1 MPGLNRD
8 GKGILNPAA
17 DETDSP
23 DSSATGREARTRKRR
38 RFIRSVASIAF
49 VAMLLCIP
57 LAEKL
62 LLEKAFAT
70 AIVCL
75 FTLLL
80 LFASA
85 RISFALILPS
95 LLVGALAVASMLK
108 FEFLLTP
115 VLAPDLEYYLNL
127 QTFAVVS
134 RYPLLLAFVV
144 LVLVLVPLILIP
156 AWSWDPAASLSR
168 RKTVTWTVRATG
180 TLATV
185 GVLAACLIPRG
196 PFHDAFN
203 KPMWATIT
211 DRSYLTAFLTSF
223 SDTEAKLPA
232 IPANY
237 DQSVSWTL
245 DEPLRAPQRRP
256 DVIAIL
262 EESTFDPRILN
273 VCTIPQCN
281 LSMFKPDSRT
291 RSSGPL
297 TVHTFGGGT
306 WTSEFALETGLADV
320 LFGNAGL
327 YAPYSL
333 APRVVH
339 TLPRAFKAAGYRVI
353 AVYSHSG
360 EFLNARN
367 AYANYGFDMFYDG
380 TDLGLD
386 WKSTDADLMRAFRE
400 IYADETEAHPDQPL
414 FIFSLTLHQHGPHMT
429 PLETLPAPFDKPL
442 FAGKFKPADLDVW
455 LNLNLGNYL
464 YRAALSSQ
472 TLEDLEAMLWSSG
485 RETVLMH
492 FGDHQPSFDGAMHAI
507 PKSVPK
513 AAGPN
518 VSRVTYYMLKTSF
531 PMPRMRKYE
540 TLDIT
545 YLGSLLLE
553 TAGVPKDAFFQA
565 NALLR
570 ERCAGRYLNCKDKRL
585 LGAYHHYLFNTLK
598 DLRDEE

>member
-1 MPGLNRD
+1 V
-8 GKGILNPAA
+8 
-17 DETDSP
+17 TDR
-23 DSSATGREARTRKRR
+23 AKRR
-38 RFIRSVASIAF
+38 RFIRCLAAVAF
-49 VAMLLCIP
+49 VAMLACIP

-62 LLEKAFAT
+62 FAEKVFAT

-75 FTLLL
+75 FTLFLL
-80 LFASA
+80 CACA
-85 RISFALILPS
+85 RISFSLIAPS
-95 LLVGALAVASMLK
+95 LLFGTLAVASMLK
-108 FEFLLTP
+108 FEFLMTP
-115 VLAPDLEYYLNL
+115 VLAPDLEYYFNL
-127 QTFAVVS
+127 QTIAVIS
-134 RYPLLLAFVV
+134 RYPLLLAFAVV
-144 LVLVLVPLILIP
+144 AVLLIPAVLVPTWL
-156 AWSWDPAASLSR
+156 WDPPVSPLRDAALSR
-168 RKTVTWTVRATG
+168 WLRATG
-180 TLATV
+180 ALASA
-185 GVLAACLIPRG
+185 GVLATCLLPSG
-196 PFHDAFN
+196 PFGGVFN
-203 KPMWATIT
+203 KSMWATIT

-223 SDTEAKLPA
+223 SDTEAKLPV
-232 IPANY
+232 IPADY
-237 DQSVSWTL
+237 KPSVDWTL

-256 DVIAIL
+256 DVVAIL
-262 EESTFDPRILN
+262 EESTFDPRILD
-273 VCTIPQCN
+273 VCTIPQCS
-281 LSMFKPDSRT
+281 LPMFAPDQRT
-291 RSSGPL
+291 RSSGLL

-380 TDLGLD
+380 SDLGLD
-386 WKSTDADLMRAFRE
+386 WKSTDADLLRVFRT

-429 PLETLPAPFDKPL
+429 PLESLPAPYDKPL
-442 FAGKFKPADLDVW
+442 FAGRFKPPDLDRW

-464 YRAALSSQ
+464 YRASLSSQ
-472 TLEDLEAMLWSSG
+472 MLDELEALLWGSG
-485 RETVLMH
+485 RETVLLH

-507 PKSVPK
+507 PKTVPK

-518 VSRVTYYMLKTSF
+518 LSRVTYYMLKTSF
-531 PMPRMRKYE
+531 PMPPLRAYE

-545 YLGSLLLE
+545 YLGSLLLDV
-553 TAGVPKDAFFQA
+553 AGVPKDAFYQA

-570 ERCAGRYLNCKDKRL
+570 ERCAGRYLNCRDKPL
-585 LGAYHHYLFNTLK
+585 LGSYHHHLFNTLK
-598 DLRDEE
+598 DLRDED

>member
-1 MPGLNRD
+1 
-8 GKGILNPAA
+8 
-17 DETDSP
+17 
-23 DSSATGREARTRKRR
+23 
-38 RFIRSVASIAF
+38 
-49 VAMLLCIP
+49 MLACVP

-62 LLEKAFAT
+62 FAEKVFAT
-70 AIVCL
+70 AIVGL
-75 FTLLL
+75 FTLFL

-85 RISFALILPS
+85 RIAFSLILPS
-95 LLVGALAVASMLK
+95 LLFGTLAIASMLK
-108 FEFLLTP
+108 FEFLMTP
-115 VLAPDLEYYLNL
+115 VLAPDLQYYFNA

-144 LVLVLVPLILIP
+144 IALLLIPLLLVP
-156 AWSWDPAASLSR
+156 AWVWDKPMPLR
-168 RKTVTWTVRATG
+168 RN
-180 TLATV
+180 
-185 GVLAACLIPRG
+185 GVLSQLMRASGAVAAVGLLAVCLLPSG
-196 PFHDAFN
+196 PFAGVFN

-223 SDTEAKLPA
+223 SDTEARLPP
-232 IPANY
+232 IPADY
-237 DQSVSWTL
+237 RQSVDWTL

-256 DVIAIL
+256 DVVAIL

-273 VCTIPQCN
+273 VCTIPQCT
-281 LSMFKPDSRT
+281 LPMFVPDRRT

-380 TDLGLD
+380 NDLGLD
-386 WKSTDADLMRAFRE
+386 WKSTDADLLRAFRT

-429 PLETLPAPFDKPL
+429 PLDTLPAPFDKPL
-442 FAGKFKPADLDVW
+442 FSGRFKPPDLDRW

-464 YRAALSSQ
+464 YRATLSSQ
-472 TLEDLEAMLWSSG
+472 MLGELEALLWGSG
-485 RETVLMH
+485 RETVLLH

-507 PKSVPK
+507 PKTVPK

-518 VSRVTYYMLKTSF
+518 LSRVTYYMLKTSF
-531 PMPRMRKYE
+531 PMPRLRSYE

-545 YLGSLLLE
+545 YLGSLLLDV
-553 TAGVPKDAFFQA
+553 AGVPKDAFYQA

-570 ERCAGRYLNCKDKRL
+570 ERCAGRYLNCKDKPL
-585 LGAYHHYLFNTLK
+585 LGSYHHYLFNTLK

>member
-1 MPGLNRD
+1 MKPNSTQTKVPEEPPRADGAGSRKHQRWIRGL
-8 GKGILNPAA
+8 
-17 DETDSP
+17 
-23 DSSATGREARTRKRR
+23 
-38 RFIRSVASIAF
+38 SIAAF
-49 VAMLLCIP
+49 IAMLACIP
-57 LAEKL
+57 LTEKL

-70 AIVCL
+70 AVVCL
-75 FTLLL
+75 FTLFL

-85 RISFALILPS
+85 RVSFALILSS
-95 LLVGALAVASMLK
+95 LLVGTLAVASMLK
-108 FEFLLTP
+108 LEFLLTP

-134 RYPLLLAFVV
+134 RYPLLLGFVV
-144 LVLVLVPLILIP
+144 LVFLLVPLLLIP
-156 AWSWDPAASLSR
+156 AWAWDPPASPARGRTMSWLLRS
-168 RKTVTWTVRATG
+168 
-180 TLATV
+180 V
-185 GVLAACLIPRG
+185 GSVASACLFVACLAPVG
-196 PFHDAFN
+196 PFRGVFD

-211 DRSYLTAFLTSF
+211 DRSYLTAFLASF
-223 SDTEAKLPA
+223 SDTEARLPA

-237 DQSVSWTL
+237 DKSLGWSL

-262 EESTFDPRILN
+262 EESTFDPRILKA
-273 VCTIPQCN
+273 CTIPQCS
-281 LSMFKPDSRT
+281 LPMFEPDRRT
-291 RSSGPL
+291 RSSGLL

-306 WTSEFALETGLADV
+306 WTSEFALQTGLADV

-333 APRVVH
+333 APRVVY
-339 TLPRAFKAAGYRVI
+339 TLPRAFKAAGYRAI

-360 EFLNARN
+360 DFLNARN

-380 TDLGLD
+380 SDLGLD
-386 WKSTDADLMRAFRE
+386 WNSTDADLLREFRE

-429 PLETLPAPFDKPL
+429 PLAELPAPYDKPL
-442 FAGKFKPADLDVW
+442 FAGKFKPAALDDW

-464 YRAALSSQ
+464 HRAALSSQ
-472 TLEDLEAMLWSSG
+472 MLGQLETMLWGSG
-485 RETVLMH
+485 RETVLLH

-507 PKSVPK
+507 PKKVPK

-531 PMPRMRKYE
+531 PMPRLRKYE

-545 YLGSLLLE
+545 YLGSLLLDV
-553 TAGVPKDAFFQA
+553 AGVPKDAFHQA
-565 NALLR
+565 NALMR
-570 ERCAGRYLNCKDKRL
+570 ERCAGRYLGCKDKSL
-585 LGAYHHYLFNTLK
+585 LGSYHHHLFNTLK